1 MIKLAAKSLDEL
13 PEAIRGICKEENGA
27 ISLDETV
34 IRTKADV
41 DALTEAKRKEV
52 NDKAVLAAWRKL
64 GETPESVLEKLNNLE
79 SRAGNDT
86 ELTEKL
92 AAAQREKRQTDTKFN
107 DLKRLYD
114 DMEPKF
120 SAMKKQIHQT
130 KTFEVL
136 EKSVSPLAKKGV
148 DVSRL
153 MRILKKDVALGILDL
168 DESEE
173 AIAVKTGENFEEY
186 AMTVA
191 DDFKTFVPNTP
202 GGSNPGADKIPRN
215 IPNQKNIPGEYYVF
229 PDDGLLYGFGL
240 AGERFGSAHSP
251 CACGGRFC
259 LVRVFSVP
267 FFQLFFTVFTA
278 FPFQFGVVF
287 SGGVHAFGVQSS
299 NIQDDLFMNKFRN
312 ITIAKWACTVRSFHN
327 RFFWV

>member
-52 NDKAVLAAWRKL
+52 NAHNADKAVLAAWRKL
-64 GETPESVLEKLNNLE
+64 GETPESVLEKLNSLE

-120 SAMKKQIHQT
+120 SAMNKQIHHT
-130 KTFEVL
+130 KTFDVL
-136 EKSVSPLAKKGV
+136 EDSLAPLAKKGV
-148 DVSRL
+148 DLGRL

-173 AIAVKTGENFEEY
+173 AIVVKTGENFADY
-186 AMTVA
+186 AMAVA

-215 IPNQKNIPGEYYVF
+215 IPNQKNVPGENE
-229 PDDGLLYGFGL
+229 GFL
-240 AGERFGSAHSP
+240 DPE
-251 CACGGRFC
+251 
-259 LVRVFSVP
+259 
-267 FFQLFFTVFTA
+267 
-278 FPFQFGVVF
+278 
-287 SGGVHAFGVQSS
+287 
-299 NIQDDLFMNKFRN
+299 
-312 ITIAKWACTVRSFHN
+312 IAKILDA
-327 RFFWV
+327 

>member
-1 MIKLAAKSLDEL
+1 MCRQAHLISYFISHISYLNSAPRAGVDNLRMFEKYARMVRSYSNHGELEMIKLAAKSLDEL
-13 PEAIRGICKEENGA
+13 PEAIRGICKVEDGA

-34 IRTKADV
+34 LRTKADV

-52 NDKAVLAAWRKL
+52 NDHNADKAVLAAWRKL

-215 IPNQKNIPGEYYVF
+215 IPNQKNIPGENE
-229 PDDGLLYGFGL
+229 GFL
-240 AGERFGSAHSP
+240 DPE
-251 CACGGRFC
+251 
-259 LVRVFSVP
+259 
-267 FFQLFFTVFTA
+267 
-278 FPFQFGVVF
+278 
-287 SGGVHAFGVQSS
+287 
-299 NIQDDLFMNKFRN
+299 
-312 ITIAKWACTVRSFHN
+312 IAKMLDA
-327 RFFWV
+327 

>member
-1 MIKLAAKSLDEL
+1 MRYEMRTGTGWRENEHETRERTEGLFFCSFVFLFGTDNGSGL
-13 PEAIRGICKEENGA
+13 PGEFHKPFRRDIQRRFFFLCEE
-27 ISLDETV
+27 
-34 IRTKADV
+34 
-41 DALTEAKRKEV
+41 
-52 NDKAVLAAWRKL
+52 
-64 GETPESVLEKLNNLE
+64 
-79 SRAGNDT
+79 
-86 ELTEKL
+86 
-92 AAAQREKRQTDTKFN
+92 F
-107 DLKRLYD
+107 
-114 DMEPKF
+114 
-120 SAMKKQIHQT
+120 
-130 KTFEVL
+130 
-136 EKSVSPLAKKGV
+136 
-148 DVSRL
+148 
-153 MRILKKDVALGILDL
+153 
-168 DESEE
+168 
-173 AIAVKTGENFEEY
+173 
-186 AMTVA
+186 
-191 DDFKTFVPNTP
+191 
-202 GGSNPGADKIPRN
+202 
-215 IPNQKNIPGEYYVF
+215 GEYYVF